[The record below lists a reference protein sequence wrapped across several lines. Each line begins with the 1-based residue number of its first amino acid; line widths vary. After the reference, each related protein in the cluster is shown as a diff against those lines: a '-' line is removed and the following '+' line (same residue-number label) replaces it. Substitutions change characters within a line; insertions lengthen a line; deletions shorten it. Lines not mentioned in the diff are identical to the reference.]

1 MHVQW
6 NPINQASDGLSTPR
20 PINGVATLKRFLNKK
35 MTRAHQR
42 EGGGGGWLRG
52 FDRAPLIK
60 TAFLKLVKIL
70 KEHSHF

>member
-35 MTRAHQR
+35 ITRAHQR
-42 EGGGGGWLRG
+42 GEGGLRG
-52 FDRAPLIK
+52 FDRAPLIIK

-70 KEHSHF
+70 KERSHF